1 MLARKVVLLA
11 SGLSESTFV
20 APCNYPGDQF
30 HLVNGIKIVNIN
42 LIFDKGIML
51 TVKLF

>member
-1 MLARKVVLLA
+1 MQTSQVVPLA

-20 APCNYPGDQF
+20 APGDYPGDQF
-30 HLVNGIKIVNIN
+30 HLVNGI
-42 LIFDKGIML
+42 FDKGIVL